1 MTRQRYFAHSSDS
14 PDTADWHGLKDHLEG
29 TGRRAAAALEKI
41 GCAGVG
47 RVAGLLHDI
56 GKYSPRFQDRLS
68 GDPLR
73 VDHST
78 AGAKIAVERYGPQRG
93 KVLAFCIA
101 GHHAGLAN
109 GVGPGR
115 IAALRDRLSRR
126 FGGQPP
132 DIPVLDD
139 DWQTEIALP
148 PTLPPLP
155 LRPRNSD
162 STGFSAAFFVRMLFS
177 ALVDADYLDTEA
189 YYAALSGSMPPRGGH
204 PPLDALKAR
213 LDDHLDGLAARAE
226 RSAVNALRGRV
237 LRHARERAA
246 CEPGIFSLTVPTG
259 GGKTFASLAFALE
272 HALKHGLERIIY
284 VIPFTSIVEQTAA
297 EFRSALRDEDG
308 ELVLEH
314 HSAFDEERIAER
326 EGRDKLRL
334 AMENWDA
341 PVVVTTAVQFFES
354 LFANRPSRCRKLHNI
369 ASSVVV
375 LDEAQTLPLKFLRPC
390 VAALD
395 ELARNYRTTVVL
407 CTATQPALQAP
418 EFADG
423 FEAVREIAPEPRG
436 LYRSLKR
443 VRVRP
448 PEVLDDTV
456 LAPRLRAAEQVL
468 CIVNTRRHA
477 RELYRLIAEAEGAC
491 HLSTLM
497 CARHRSHVLATVRR
511 RLDAGA
517 PVRLVATTLVEAG
530 VDLDFPLVYR
540 AMAGLDSLAQAAG
553 RCNREGRLD
562 LGEVQVFEPPDV
574 EERRPPKE
582 VEQFAKAARG
592 VLRRHDDPLS
602 LDAIEDY
609 FREVYWLKGDG
620 LDAEGILAEISERRD
635 TLDFPFES
643 IASRFRLIETPLVPV
658 IVPYG
663 GPDGEDPTVER
674 LVRELQH
681 VDRPGRIARN
691 LQPYIVQIPT
701 NIRERLL
708 ENRVAEIIRHDD
720 FDEQFVVL
728 RNEDLY
734 DARSGLSWDDPT
746 FRKATD
752 LIS

>member
-1 MTRQRYFAHSSDS
+1 
-14 PDTADWHGLKDHLEG
+14 
-29 TGRRAAAALEKI
+29 
-41 GCAGVG
+41 
-47 RVAGLLHDI
+47 
-56 GKYSPRFQDRLS
+56 
-68 GDPLR
+68 
-73 VDHST
+73 
-78 AGAKIAVERYGPQRG
+78 
-93 KVLAFCIA
+93 
-101 GHHAGLAN
+101 
-109 GVGPGR
+109 
-115 IAALRDRLSRR
+115 
-126 FGGQPP
+126 
-132 DIPVLDD
+132 
-139 DWQTEIALP
+139 
-148 PTLPPLP
+148 
-155 LRPRNSD
+155 
-162 STGFSAAFFVRMLFS
+162 MLFS

-456 LAPRLRAAEQVL
+456 LAPRLRAAERVL

-497 CARHRSHVLATVRR
+497 CARHRSHVLAAVRR

-517 PVRLVATTLVEAG
+517 PVRLVSTTLVEAG

-574 EERRPPKE
+574 EGRRPPKE

-609 FREVYWLKGDG
+609 FREVYWLKGNG

-674 LVRELQH
+674 LVRELQY

-734 DARSGLSWDDPT
+734 DARSGLSWDDPL
-746 FRKATD
+746 FRRASE
-752 LIS
+752 LLA